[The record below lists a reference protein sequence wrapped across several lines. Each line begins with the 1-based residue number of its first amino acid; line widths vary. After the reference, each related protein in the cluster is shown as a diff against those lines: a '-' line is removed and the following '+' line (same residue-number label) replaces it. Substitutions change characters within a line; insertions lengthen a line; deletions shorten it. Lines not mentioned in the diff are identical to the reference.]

1 MRRPIPLLLLLAATA
16 AAGCAPGR
24 SVLTLAISANPPL
37 ASVDSLE
44 IAVTDAARSPARSTI
59 ASVTVQAGLPPE
71 RSFSFVL
78 PAEVSGMVTVTVTA
92 HGSGGVLGTVSK
104 QVAIEPSEVARASL
118 SIGGGGGGG
127 GSGLGAACSTPAACP
142 APLDSCTVG
151 VADVD
156 FSGGYCT
163 TLCDSGQ
170 KEANCT
176 AAGGDCQDVEG
187 LRLCLARCHPAA
199 GMGCRDGYQCCAG
212 GAQAA
217 SGWCAPPTSNV
228 CIPRG

>member
-1 MRRPIPLLLLLAATA
+1 MRPIPLLLLLAAA

-24 SVLTLAISANPPL
+24 SVLTLAISADPPL

-44 IAVTDAARSPARSTI
+44 IVVTDAAHSPPRSAVAT
-59 ASVTVQAGLPPE
+59 VTVQAGLPPE
-71 RSFSFVL
+71 RTFSFVL
-78 PAEVSGMVTVTVTA
+78 PAEISGMVTVAVTA
-92 HGSGGVLGTVSK
+92 HGGGGALGTVSK
-104 QVAIEPSEVARASL
+104 QVAVAPSEVASASL
-118 SIGGGGGGG
+118 SIGRGG
-127 GSGLGAACSTPAACP
+127 GSGLGAACNTPAVCP

-163 TLCDSGQ
+163 TVCDSGQ
-170 KEANCT
+170 REANCT
-176 AAGGDCQDVEG
+176 VAGGDCEDVAG